1 MMTVASIKKAIRSA
15 DLEGVK
21 LVPTRVKDLVL
32 LLNYI
37 ELVERDHRSLEKALK
52 KADDHLNAIT
62 VEALKVPK
70 SLDKYA

>member
-1 MMTVASIKKAIRSA
+1 MTVSSIKKAIRGA

-37 ELVERDHRSLEKALK
+37 EMVEKDHRSLEKALA
-52 KADDHLNAIT
+52 KADEHLNAIT

-70 SLDKYA
+70 SLNEYV